1 MQDAKSDETQ
11 SPQIK
16 DLVPYTADKAADA
29 NKDNT
34 ASSAQETT
42 PVTPRPA
49 TVWPPLP
56 GSHRRRAGLPTPVIV
71 FVIVLVVVL
80 IASGMGFI
88 IYSTTNQYQTS
99 LHHLESAEIQ
109 LTANVTNTA
118 QANIQALNTAQ
129 ANIDATATS
138 QANDSAQAT
147 ETVDNATATASALND
162 LYTSSTDGTPVFDDP
177 LSDNTGAGSWQVGN
191 PSKGTG
197 CSFTNSVYQASEGQL
212 NFFQP
217 CIAQKTRFSSFAYQ
231 VQVTISQG
239 NLGQVGLIFRI
250 NSSNK
255 AYYFFHIG
263 TDGSYALDLYQGNNP
278 RTLSSGFNS
287 AITPGVGQSNL
298 LAVVAN
304 SNMLYLFANGQYLA
318 SVTDSSLTA
327 GKIGVGVI
335 DRSTPVVAQFTDA
348 QVWDLSS
355 SADQPS
361 SGLLSSPTPGLEQT
375 PTLGQSPIVP

>member
-11 SPQIK
+11 SSQIK
-16 DLVPYTADKAADA
+16 DLTSYIGDSVADA
-29 NKDNT
+29 TKDDT
-34 ASSAQETT
+34 AASAQETAPIT
-42 PVTPRPA
+42 PKPA
-49 TVWPPLP
+49 AWPPP
-56 GSHRRRAGLPTPVIV
+56 ASSHRRRASLPTPVTAFV
-71 FVIVLVVVL
+71 FVLVVVL

-88 IYSTTNQYQTS
+88 IYSTTTQYQTS
-99 LHHLESAEIQ
+99 LHHLENAEIQ

-138 QANDSAQAT
+138 QANASAQAT
-147 ETVDNATATASALND
+147 ATVDNATATASALND
-162 LYTSSTDGTPVFDDP
+162 LYTSSTDGTPVLDDP
-177 LSDNTGAGSWQVGN
+177 LSDSTGTGGWQVGN
-191 PSKGTG
+191 PSTGTG

-250 NSSNK
+250 NSSDQ
-255 AYYFFHIG
+255 AYYFFHVG
-263 TDGSYALDLYQGNNP
+263 TDDSYALDLYQDKNP
-278 RTLSSGFNS
+278 HTLSSGFNS
-287 AITPGVGQSNL
+287 AITSGVGQSNL

-318 SVTDSSLTA
+318 GVTDSSLTA
-327 GKIGVGVI
+327 GKIGVGVV
-335 DRSTPVVAQFTDA
+335 DRSTPVVAQFTNA

-355 SADQPS
+355 SSDQS
-361 SGLLSSPTPGLEQT
+361 SSDPLLSPTPGLEQT
-375 PTLGQSPIVP
+375 PTFGQSPVFP